1 MQDSKNFSKN
11 YEGLLPEEEAHLLE
25 LKRSVALDDAK
36 PKIAKNFLSFV
47 KYVWPEFI
55 KGSHHKI
62 IGEKFKDLVTALYD
76 GSGSVYTETEVTYED
91 GRKGKI
97 SANLDIVDAQ
107 KSVQANIAAE

>member
-55 KGSHHKI
+55 KGSHWEQTFNENYPSYSHCR
-62 IGEKFKDLVTALYD
+62 
-76 GSGSVYTETEVTYED
+76 SC
-91 GRKGKI
+91 
-97 SANLDIVDAQ
+97 N
-107 KSVQANIAAE
+107 